1 MKEIGLPDCTAS
13 QSLKRQEPA
22 LNREKQTGKLVG
34 QGRHVGSIR
43 NKELERHASSRK
55 DSEDGE

>member
-1 MKEIGLPDCTAS
+1 MKEIGLPECTAS
-13 QSLKRQEPA
+13 QSLRRQELD

-43 NKELERHASSRK
+43 NKALERHASSRK
-55 DSEDGE
+55 GSEDGE